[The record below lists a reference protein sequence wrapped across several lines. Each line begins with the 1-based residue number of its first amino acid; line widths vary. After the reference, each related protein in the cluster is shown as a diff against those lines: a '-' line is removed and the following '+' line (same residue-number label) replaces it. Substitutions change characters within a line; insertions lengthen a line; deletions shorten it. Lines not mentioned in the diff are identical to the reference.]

1 MNKMTKINNND
12 GSMIKDRMIEFI
24 DSKSIVKERFYEMIG
39 MTSANFRGRARTSP
53 INSNAIKKMIEHYPD
68 LNLYWLITG
77 KGEMINSSSSDTITT
92 ITDNGSDRNSNN
104 KNSGNNIDN
113 NYYTYPPESESK
125 MLSVKDYEI
134 QSLKDSIQ
142 SLRDIIDFQT
152 KTINTLSELNEM
164 IRNSANR

>member
-1 MNKMTKINNND
+1 MLQEKMLKTFNKI
-12 GSMIKDRMIEFI
+12 FI
-24 DSKSIVKERFYEMIG
+24 DSKNIVKEKFYKIIG

-53 INSNAIKKMIEHYPD
+53 INSNAIKKMIDKFPD

-77 KGEMINSSSSDTITT
+77 EGQMINSPSSDTITT
-92 ITDNGSDRNSNN
+92 ITDNGSDSNN
-104 KNSGNNIDN
+104 KNSGNSTN
-113 NYYTYPPESESK
+113 NYYTYPPESDSK

-134 QSLKDSIQ
+134 QFLKDSIK

>member
-1 MNKMTKINNND
+1 
-12 GSMIKDRMIEFI
+12 MIEFI
-24 DSKSIVKERFYEMIG
+24 DSKNIVKEKFYKIIG

-53 INSNAIKKMIEHYPD
+53 INSNAIKNMIEHYPD

-92 ITDNGSDRNSNN
+92 ITDNGSDSSYSNN
-104 KNSGNNIDN
+104 RNSGNNIDN

>member
-24 DSKSIVKERFYEMIG
+24 DSKSIVKEKFYKIID

-53 INSNAIKKMIEHYPD
+53 INSNAIKNMIEHYPD

-134 QSLKDSIQ
+134 QSLNNTIQ
-142 SLRDIIDFQT
+142 VLGDII
-152 KTINTLSELNEM
+152 KSLND
-164 IRNSANR
+164 IIKNSSNK

>member
-1 MNKMTKINNND
+1 MNKMRKINNND

-39 MTSANFRGRARTSP
+39 MTSANFRGPARNSP
-53 INSNAIKKMIEHYPD
+53 INSKAIKKMLEKFPD

-77 KGEMINSSSSDTITT
+77 EGQMINTSSFDTITT
-92 ITDNGSDRNSNN
+92 ITDDGSDSNN
-104 KNSGNNIDN
+104 KNSGNSTN
-113 NYYTYPPESESK
+113 NYYTYPPESDSK

-134 QSLKDSIQ
+134 QSLKDSIK